1 MTEELQLFCD
11 DMDEQLAIMEETLL
25 DICDISIN
33 DVDKEMINKIFRAMH
48 TMKGNAGMFGFEDV
62 ISFAHVAENL
72 LDQLRDDKIK
82 LTEDMVDL
90 FLLVNDHSKTLIS
103 IRTQNQYLNEEQ
115 LEYHNNLISQLT
127 AFLDFNNEE
136 EDKTIEISSIEQN
149 EEQHLNTNSYILYI
163 KLKED
168 FFISGMDIVSIIQY
182 LNVIGKVIN
191 TKIIDTKLPSVD
203 KIVPL
208 SAYLDIEIEYETNE
222 PKSEIENAF
231 EFVYEDIEL
240 IIKNIQD
247 DSKQEEKIKT
257 PEIVSNDTSSES
269 LIVQNTIKNEQK
281 SSKLKNKNFSLRVD
295 SSKVDTLINQISEM
309 VISNAKIIQ
318 YAINTKDSDFEEE
331 VIQMSEMLEEI
342 RDGIMNIRMVQVGDS
357 FSKLRRIISD
367 TAKKTNK
374 EVNFNIVGGETEL
387 DKTVIEKIS
396 DPLVHIL
403 RNAVDHGIELPQT
416 RINAG
421 KSPQGNITLTAYPDA
436 GTIVIEIKDDGYG
449 IDKHVVFNKAVQK
462 KIIHPDE
469 ELSDSAIFNLIF
481 TPGFS
486 TAKTISDISGRG
498 VGMDVVKKNIDDLRG
513 TVEIKSTVGLGTLM
527 TIRLP
532 LTLAI
537 IDGFLVQVGNK
548 KYIIPL
554 DMIQECVELT
564 KKQRKK
570 MCGNDYI
577 TLRKQILPILDVR
590 KYFEEDKSKNQREN
604 IVVVKYGNSKIGL
617 LVDEL
622 FGEVQTVIKPLGEL
636 FENIIGI
643 SGSTILGTGEIAL
656 IFDIPKLIEYKIKNK
671 ETDIDGN

>member
-257 PEIVSNDTSSES
+257 QEIVSNDTSSES

-331 VIQMSEMLEEI
+331 VIQMSEMIEEI

-374 EVNFNIVGGETEL
+374 EVNFDIVGGETEL

-416 RINAG
+416 RIDAG

-449 IDKHVVFNKAVQK
+449 IDKNVVFNKAVQK

-570 MCGNDYI
+570 MCGNEYI